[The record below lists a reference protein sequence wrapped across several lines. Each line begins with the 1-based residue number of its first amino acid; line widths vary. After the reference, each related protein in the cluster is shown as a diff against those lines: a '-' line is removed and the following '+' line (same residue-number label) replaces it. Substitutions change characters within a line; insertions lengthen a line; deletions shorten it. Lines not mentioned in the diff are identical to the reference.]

1 MTRETPLRV
10 VEEKCCAGWRSVRPP
25 VASSGKADCQPVC
38 EGGCPGGSCVA
49 PGVCQPPQPLQ
60 SESATTTTTNL
71 SPVASLIIIFTL
83 VLSATLVCLVVL
95 ILRSDPLYH

>member
-10 VEEKCCAGWRSVRPP
+10 VEEKCCAGWRSVSSP
-25 VASSGKADCQPVC
+25 VAGSGKADCQPVC

-60 SESATTTTTNL
+60 AESATTTTTL